1 MRANDEYDV
10 VIARYGTRTARR
22 SEVFLNYGLYA
33 EDDGPIGM
41 DYFVWIVRNAERTIL
56 VDTGFSRH
64 GGESRGRDVLIDPPE
79 LYARL
84 GVRSELSPLVVITH
98 AHYDHIGNLALF
110 PTSTVVIAEREF
122 AFWTGPLGARAL
134 FHHSVEDSELEYLTR
149 RHREGTLTVFDT
161 RYEIV
166 PGVEVIEIGG
176 HTPGQSVV
184 RVNTSDGVVLLASDA
199 VHYYEELERDMPF
212 SSVTNVADMYA
223 GFDRI
228 RGMAASGEIDLV
240 VSGHD
245 PSTLTRFTP
254 ATGDLSGFVATIG
267 SAA

>member
-1 MRANDEYDV
+1 MRANYEYVV

-41 DYFVWIVRNAERTIL
+41 DYFAWIVRNAERTIL

-64 GGESRGRDVLIDPPE
+64 GGESRGRELLVDPPE

-84 GVRSELSPLVVITH
+84 GVRPELQPPVVVTH

-110 PTSTVVIAEREF
+110 PTSRVVIAERELG
-122 AFWTGPLGARAL
+122 FWDGPLGRRAM
-134 FHHSVEDSELEYLTR
+134 FHHSVEDSELAHLAR
-149 RHREGTLTVFDT
+149 LRGEGRLTVFDD
-161 RYEIV
+161 RHQV
-166 PGVEVIEIGG
+166 APGVEVIRVGG

-184 RVNTSDGVVLLASDA
+184 RVNTAEGVVLIASDA

-212 SSVTNVADMYA
+212 SSVVSVADMYA
-223 GFDRI
+223 GFDLI
-228 RGMAASGEIDLV
+228 REMTASGEVDIV
-240 VSGHD
+240 VTGHD
-245 PSTLTRFTP
+245 PSTLARFSA
-254 ATGDLSGFVATIG
+254 ATGDLSGMVATIG
-267 SAA
+267 GGV